1 MPESLAEK
9 TCTPCQGG
17 VPPLSEPQVRE
28 FLSQAADWEA
38 VENHTKI
45 QGQFKFKNFRT
56 SLVFVRQVG
65 ELAEAEFHHPLFIN
79 FGWGFATIVLQTK
92 KIKGLHENDFIMA
105 AKINEIAESV
115 VADAGVLTLAGLSC
129 RRRKSAATSFKR
141 DRFRTSRRR
150 PTQPVRTPRHSR

>member
-9 TCTPCQGG
+9 TCTPCQDG

-115 VADAGVLTLAGLSC
+115 VADAGA
-129 RRRKSAATSFKR
+129 
-141 DRFRTSRRR
+141 
-150 PTQPVRTPRHSR
+150 